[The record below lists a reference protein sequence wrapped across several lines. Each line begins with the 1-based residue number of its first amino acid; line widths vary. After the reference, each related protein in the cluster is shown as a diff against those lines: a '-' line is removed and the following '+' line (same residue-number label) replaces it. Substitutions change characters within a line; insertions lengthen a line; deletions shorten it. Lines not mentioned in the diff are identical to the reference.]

1 MKRIAKYIG
10 LALVA
15 SAFAAACNKNAE
27 PVFDDKDAFVA
38 FDKVALSVSED
49 YSVEGTEAGKIF
61 KVPVTL
67 ASVKGF
73 EETIKF
79 ELTEPEKQG
88 AKAGVNYELL
98 TTSGVLSFDA
108 EHRTSYIEFKTI
120 PDNTFTGDLKLE
132 IEIFGNE
139 QIAAGSENICT
150 LTINDVDHP
159 LTALLGDYTMT
170 GVKYGASSPVSWT
183 MTLRKDEKDVSKVW
197 FYNFMGNS
205 GWAADDTM
213 YYGIVD
219 SEKTKIT
226 VPFGQESEYIYGG
239 NGNPITLLGLD
250 SELNGYD
257 EGSLEITLTQNATG
271 KYSMDFNGWG
281 LWFYIIDAGSIG
293 TYLAGSLSA
302 VQN

>member
-49 YSVEGTEAGKIF
+49 YSVDGTEAGKIF

-73 EETIKF
+73 EETLKF
-79 ELTEPEKQG
+79 EVTEPEKQG

-98 TTSGVLSFDA
+98 TTAGVLSFDA

-139 QIAAGSENICT
+139 DIAVGSENICT
-150 LTINDVDHP
+150 LTINDIDHP
-159 LTALLGDYTMT
+159 LGFMLGDYTVT
-170 GVKYGASSPVSWT
+170 GEDNWDGVVDWT
-183 MTLRKDEKDVSKVW
+183 MTLSKDSKDITKVW
-197 FYNFMGNS
+197 IHNLANWDRAGVDFYGVVN
-205 GWAADDTM
+205 ADRTS
-213 YYGIVD
+213 IN
-219 SEKTKIT
+219 I
-226 VPFGQESEYIYGG
+226 PFGQECALTY
-239 NGNPITLLGLD
+239 NGDPIFLWGLTTEGMGYSSGSTEVKLVFDDSGKLTGLD
-250 SELNGYD
+250 FGD
-257 EGSLEITLTQNATG
+257 E
-271 KYSMDFNGWG
+271 WG
-281 LWFYIIDAGSIG
+281 FWVRTKAGANFCVVWPGIV
-293 TYLAGSLSA
+293 A
-302 VQN
+302 VKN